1 MKKISYKKI
10 FSIIAVLSPALNV
23 YGSLVPNIELGTF
36 TLLLLLG
43 IAIVS
48 HMISWKIN
56 TYNIPWFLFIII
68 TGVTSAYSII
78 SLQLSRGE
86 IVTVFFR
93 YMKILVAVM
102 IVILVA
108 PDWFDL
114 IIGLKT
120 MIIFNEICSVVIIIQ
135 TIFFYFT
142 GSSPIGFYT
151 ASAGFIRPSCFFYE
165 PAHYAA
171 YALVCFNYLL
181 YTIDKPKQ
189 ILRLLLI
196 AIGICLSTS
205 GTGIILMPV
214 MVSIHFIIHKKIKV
228 NRKEFIGTISMFI
241 LIVGVGVAFL
251 NTSIGQSSIGRFMLQ
266 DGTLG
271 PSVNG
276 RFKSGAQELFLELP
290 LLYKIIGCGFGDR
303 TTEVYFPSL
312 YAILYGDGYIGLF
325 LVAVILVWY
334 FMNGNLFQKKC
345 CITYAALMTG
355 TGVFNFGSIL
365 IYFLFI
371 CSNQFNMA
379 FDQNDLRRDIRRG
392 DV

>member
-1 MKKISYKKI
+1 
-10 FSIIAVLSPALNV
+10 
-23 YGSLVPNIELGTF
+23 
-36 TLLLLLG
+36 
-43 IAIVS
+43 
-48 HMISWKIN
+48 
-56 TYNIPWFLFIII
+56 
-68 TGVTSAYSII
+68 
-78 SLQLSRGE
+78 
-86 IVTVFFR
+86 
-93 YMKILVAVM
+93 
-102 IVILVA
+102 
-108 PDWFDL
+108 
-114 IIGLKT
+114 
-120 MIIFNEICSVVIIIQ
+120 
-135 TIFFYFT
+135 
-142 GSSPIGFYT
+142 
-151 ASAGFIRPSCFFYE
+151 
-165 PAHYAA
+165 
-171 YALVCFNYLL
+171 
-181 YTIDKPKQ
+181 
-189 ILRLLLI
+189 
-196 AIGICLSTS
+196 
-205 GTGIILMPV
+205 
-214 MVSIHFIIHKKIKV
+214 
-228 NRKEFIGTISMFI
+228 MFI